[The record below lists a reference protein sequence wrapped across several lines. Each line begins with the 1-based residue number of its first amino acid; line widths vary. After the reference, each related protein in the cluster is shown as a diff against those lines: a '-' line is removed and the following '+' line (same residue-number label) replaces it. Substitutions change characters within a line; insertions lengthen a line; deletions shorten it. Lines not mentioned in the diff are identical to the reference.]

1 MTEFLNIL
9 KKRPLLTAA
18 LALAV
23 TVLAIKYP
31 QPTYWNKCVL
41 RIILC
46 GAMLFFLY
54 LISGEKTIEKSDKRI
69 GYTFKHLLGF
79 LLYALILGAMSVF
92 AKLTDGAP
100 ESGVL
105 LRLVTILVMTLFVGI
120 FEELC
125 FRAILNDAIVY
136 RFRDSKG
143 VFAVSAV
150 VSALIFGAMHVVG
163 SPLSSVLDWAQA
175 VMKTLS
181 CAVMGI
187 AFLILYWKTRNVFA
201 IGLVHGLYDFLG
213 AASLI
218 LGGPARIGA
227 GNYVL
232 QGEEGI
238 RGLVTLGLQLIVG
251 VALTLLVWKKVGKTI
266 DFKAL
271 RENW

>member
-1 MTEFLNIL
+1 MNEFINTL

-18 LALAV
+18 LALVVA
-23 TVLAIKYP
+23 VLAIKLP

-41 RIILC
+41 RIMLC

-54 LISGEKTIEKSDKRI
+54 LISGEKTISKSDKRI
-69 GYTFKHLLGF
+69 GYTFKHLLSF
-79 LLYALILGAMSVF
+79 LLFALILGSMSVV
-92 AKLTDGAP
+92 AKLMDGEV

-125 FRAILNDAIVY
+125 FRAIMNDAIVY

-150 VSALIFGAMHVVG
+150 VSALVFGAVHMVG
-163 SPLSSVLDWAQA
+163 SPLSSALDWAQA
-175 VMKTLS
+175 AMKTLS

-201 IGLVHGLYDFLG
+201 IGLVHGLYDFFG
-213 AASLI
+213 AGSLI

-232 QGEEGI
+232 QGEEGVK
-238 RGLVTLGLQLIVG
+238 GLVTLGIQLIVG
-251 VALTLLVWKKVGKTI
+251 IVLTLLVWKKVGKTI
-266 DFKAL
+266 DFKAM